1 MPYPINQIIIIIINR
16 GCSGARVVGAGGQP
30 RQYLHSNKTV
40 WRMYVSVQQ
49 VLVIGPDK
57 PIEGLRDVSQ
67 TQG

>member
-1 MPYPINQIIIIIINR
+1 MGTQ
-16 GCSGARVVGAGGQP
+16 VGAQVLGWWGQVGSQ
-30 RQYLHSNKTV
+30 RQDLHSNKTV